1 MRTITAEELRKIMLD
16 ILKDVASFCDANGIT
31 YFLSCGTLIG
41 AVRHH
46 GFIPW
51 DDDIDIDMPRP
62 DYERFI
68 KLYSEKGR
76 YALCSPYDKDSMF
89 FYAKVYDDRTIKKE
103 EIICHGDY
111 KPIGVDIDIF
121 PIDGQPDDFEKFK
134 RDTNFRLRIIAMFL
148 LSVKPI
154 SIRDIKNGVL
164 SIISH
169 LIGWR
174 RLLNRYIISAKR
186 YDYETSSK
194 VGLISPHSRYNNR
207 LDKSIFE
214 KKTKVQFEDGNFWAP
229 SDYNTFLTNIYG
241 DYMTPPPVEKRNST
255 HIASYFWKD

>member
-76 YALCSPYDKDSMF
+76 CEDWRAPNISQETLLERFSCLLSKHLYLH
-89 FYAKVYDDRTIKKE
+89 IKKHQQLME
-103 EIICHGDY
+103 
-111 KPIGVDIDIF
+111 
-121 PIDGQPDDFEKFK
+121 
-134 RDTNFRLRIIAMFL
+134 
-148 LSVKPI
+148 
-154 SIRDIKNGVL
+154 
-164 SIISH
+164 SH
-169 LIGWR
+169 HL
-174 RLLNRYIISAKR
+174 
-186 YDYETSSK
+186 
-194 VGLISPHSRYNNR
+194 
-207 LDKSIFE
+207 
-214 KKTKVQFEDGNFWAP
+214 
-229 SDYNTFLTNIYG
+229 
-241 DYMTPPPVEKRNST
+241 
-255 HIASYFWKD
+255 